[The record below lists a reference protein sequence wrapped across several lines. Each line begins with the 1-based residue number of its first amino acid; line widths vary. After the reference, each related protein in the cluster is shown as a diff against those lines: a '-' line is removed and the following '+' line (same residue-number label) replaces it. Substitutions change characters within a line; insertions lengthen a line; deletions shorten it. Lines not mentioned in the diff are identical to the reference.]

1 MPLLQISDRLLA
13 LGEMRSPYA
22 CSNDD
27 MNQRSIEVDIEFS
40 GPVNNE
46 IRVDELESIGTHWK
60 VKLRK
65 LERCNVAYSLTV
77 DLNVH
82 CVEANASMQFNVSSM
97 QIERYGSILHPIR
110 ISINDDDSARILVCR
125 HRKRVRSKQRSC
137 RTRGRRGAARCEQ
150 SEKGEQSQGEDSAK
164 QEHTSF
170 TLQVRK
176 GLLSRQP

>member
-27 MNQRSIEVDIEFS
+27 MNQRPIEVDIEFS

-60 VKLRK
+60 VQLRK
-65 LERCNVAYSLTV
+65 LEGCNVAYSLTV
-77 DLNVH
+77 DLDVH
-82 CVEANASMQFNVSSM
+82 CIQANASMQFNVSSM
-97 QIERYGSILHPIR
+97 QIERNGSILHPIR
-110 ISINDDDSARILVCR
+110 ISINDDNSARVLGCR
-125 HRKRVRSKQRSC
+125 HRKRVRSKQRGC

-150 SEKGEQSQGEDSAK
+150 SENGEQSQRGDSAK
-164 QEHTSF
+164 QDHASF
-170 TLQVRK
+170 TLQIK
-176 GLLSRQP
+176 KKSTQ